1 MFYMQIPVD
10 PPTYDGVFVA
20 DRLGNACIQ
29 DRGTNWLWLTH
40 PGWNRYFEDCL
51 NLDVYTPEVRMSYDI
66 GCKLHVFCKRNTTC
80 KKSLCKY
87 TLCCIRFFSSQLSL
101 QNMSPD
107 EPYPVMVFW
116 HGGAFNTGSSIQYP
130 GHFLAARD
138 VIVVVPNYRLGVFGN
153 V

>member
-1 MFYMQIPVD
+1 MF
-10 PPTYDGVFVA
+10 FA
-20 DRLGNACIQ
+20 NATPHARNLYASI
-29 DRGTNWLWLTH
+29 
-40 PGWNRYFEDCL
+40 RYIL
-51 NLDVYTPEVRMSYDI
+51 YQ
-66 GCKLHVFCKRNTTC
+66 
-80 KKSLCKY
+80 
-87 TLCCIRFFSSQLSL
+87 FFSSQLSV